1 MTINFENGAP
11 FDPGFIQHI
20 SAILPNIEY
29 TYSNLDKYRNFGQ
42 KKNQFKMMFPRLEA
56 LINKYIGFYS
66 GCILWAEV
74 LKTMENKPITG
85 NYCCGGEYDEDETL
99 QEVRY
104 LREYLKI
111 VPQDVKYYIGKD
123 YTVNPE
129 FFEVLDKYEKFL
141 EVNKGFINIE
151 KTDDIIIPDCVK
163 PLEDTQKV
171 LDKIEEVVET
181 GKLTELIQFL
191 G

>member
-1 MTINFENGAP
+1 MNTKYENGVP

-29 TYSNLDKYRNFGQ
+29 TYSSLDKYRNFGQ
-42 KKNQFKMMFPRLEA
+42 KKNQFKIMFPRLEA
-56 LINKYIGFYS
+56 LIHKYIGFYS
-66 GCILWAEV
+66 GCILWAQII
-74 LKTMENKPITG
+74 KSMDSKPITG
-85 NYCCGGEYDEDETL
+85 NYCCGAEYDEDETL

-111 VPQDVKYYIGKD
+111 APQDVKYYIGKN

-129 FFEVLDKYEKFL
+129 FFEVLDKYEEFL
-141 EVNKGFINIE
+141 KVNKGFIKVE
-151 KTDDIIIPDCVK
+151 KTDDIIIPENIKPVK
-163 PLEDTQKV
+163 DTQKV
-171 LDKIEEVVET
+171 LAKIEEVVET
-181 GKLTELIQFL
+181 GKLTELIEFL